1 MKFIAITTALV
12 AAFVLTACGKG
23 DSPSSNGSPS
33 LIPAS
38 VSGAYKSADGKVT
51 LNFDGD
57 KVHIT
62 FKVGKG
68 GDYKYSTEGNSVK
81 WIYESTGVAETCEI
95 KSSTELY
102 CAVSRQAY
110 TKIG

>member
-1 MKFIAITTALV
+1 MKFNAITAALS
-12 AAFVLTACGKG
+12 AAFVLTACGKSDG
-23 DSPSSNGSPS
+23 LSANVTPS
-33 LIPAS
+33 LVRSS

-51 LNFDGD
+51 LNFDSE

-68 GDYKYSTEGNSVK
+68 ADYKYSTEGNSVK

-102 CAVSRQAY
+102 CAISRQAY